1 MPGRDRVSLETVVLV
16 CGRTVDGFITRR
28 MSSAAPWPGGI
39 IGWRAIERYCSRRDV
54 HAEQSSTPKLTNEPE
69 NNVVA
74 LLLYVRTAGV
84 FCVERNFL
92 YDHAV
97 RTAPPLPH

>member
-28 MSSAAPWPGGI
+28 MISAAPWPGGI

-54 HAEQSSTPKLTNEPE
+54 HAEQSSTPKLSNEPGE
-69 NNVVA
+69 QRSGTA
-74 LLLYVRTAGV
+74 TIFTYGGGLLCGEEL
-84 FCVERNFL
+84 
-92 YDHAV
+92 
-97 RTAPPLPH
+97 PL